1 MSVNQSEAKDIG
13 YRVGMQ
19 REKLPIYDSYQGTG
33 DHTEVFPINMR
44 EILICNDSLTADLT
58 IQIIGPAS
66 LNTTFTLKPYEIM
79 DERLTEFSSVVI
91 DAVGA
96 WRFWTR
102 THLLP

>member
-1 MSVNQSEAKDIG
+1 
-13 YRVGMQ
+13 MQ
-19 REKLPIYDSYQGTG
+19 REKLPIYDSYEGTG

-44 EILICNDSLTADLT
+44 EILVANDSTTDDMT
-58 IQIIGPAS
+58 VQVIGPAS
-66 LNTTFTLKPYEIM
+66 LNTTFTLKPYEVM

-91 DAVGA
+91 EATGA